1 MLSYDCGLLGCAAYA
16 SCAVCNAQLC
26 ILCCCVVCNCVE
38 NLLSSLNLILLADVW
53 LFLFFVFFFLF
64 NLLHFRIQWGIF
76 NAFYWP
82 IKVLNFFKI
91 KKKNIFYTSGDIFL
105 FGGFRRLHRLHQ
117 LHHLLS
123 WCWILERIGS
133 VGPLEQQSLQC
144 NS

>member
-38 NLLSSLNLILLADVW
+38 NLLSSLNLILLAEVW
-53 LFLFFVFFFLF
+53 LFLFFFFFLF

-91 KKKNIFYTSGDIFL
+91 KKKKIFYTSGDIFL

-123 WCWILERIGS
+123 WRWILERIGS

>member
-38 NLLSSLNLILLADVW
+38 NLLSSLNLILLAEVW
-53 LFLFFVFFFLF
+53 LFLFFFFFLF

-91 KKKNIFYTSGDIFL
+91 KKKKIFYTSGDIFL
-105 FGGFRRLHRLHQ
+105 CGGFRRLHRLHQ

-123 WCWILERIGS
+123 WRWILERIGS